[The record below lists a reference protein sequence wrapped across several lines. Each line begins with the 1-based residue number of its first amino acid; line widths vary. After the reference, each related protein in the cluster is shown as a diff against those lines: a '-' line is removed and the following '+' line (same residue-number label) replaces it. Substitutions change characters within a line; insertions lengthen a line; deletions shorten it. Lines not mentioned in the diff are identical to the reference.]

1 MTKLLRYGP
10 LGSERPGII
19 DGDDRI
25 RDLSGHLN
33 DLEGEA
39 LSSVGLDRIGGLD
52 PAALPLVADNV
63 RIGAC
68 IARPGKF
75 ICVGLN
81 YHGNA
86 ARLKQPIPE
95 VPAIAMKA
103 LSAICG
109 PNDETQ
115 LPRGADSLDWE
126 VELGIVIG
134 KTAKYVSEIDARKH
148 VAGYCLINDLADREL
163 QSQRGGDSSKGRG
176 HDSFGPIGP
185 FLVPASC
192 IADPQDV
199 KLWLEVD
206 GERVQ
211 EATTADMIFGVD
223 FLVSY
228 ISQFMTLLPG
238 DIIASGTPAGIGV
251 GMSPPRFLKAGQRVR
266 LGGEGLGEQSHLVI
280 AASQVAA

>member
-10 LGSERPGII
+10 HGRERSGII
-19 DGDDRI
+19 DNEGLI
-25 RDLSGHLN
+25 RDFSSHVN
-33 DLEGEA
+33 DLDGEA
-39 LSSVGLDRIGGLD
+39 LSSIQLDRLAQLD
-52 PAALPLVADNV
+52 LAELPLVEADT

-68 IARPGKF
+68 VARPGKF
-75 ICVGLN
+75 ICIGLN
-81 YHGNA
+81 YHDNA
-86 ARLKQPIPE
+86 ARLKQPVPE

-103 LSAICG
+103 LSALCG
-109 PNDETQ
+109 PNDPTQ
-115 LPRGADSLDWE
+115 LPRGANSLDWE

-134 KTAKYVSEIDARKH
+134 RTAKYVTEAEARQH

-163 QSQRGGDSSKGRG
+163 QSQRGGDTSKGRG

-185 FLVPASC
+185 FLVPASS
-192 IADPQDV
+192 IPDPQNLR
-199 KLWLEVD
+199 LWLEVD

-211 EATTADMIFGVD
+211 DGTTADMVFGVD

-238 DIIASGTPAGIGV
+238 DIISSGTPAGIGV
-251 GMSPPRFLKAGQRVR
+251 GMSPPRFLKAGQVVT

-280 AASQVAA
+280 AAS

>member
-10 LGSERPGII
+10 HGRERPGII
-19 DGDDRI
+19 DNEGLI
-25 RDLSGHLN
+25 RDLSSHVN
-33 DLEGEA
+33 DLDDEA
-39 LSSVGLDRIGGLD
+39 LSSIQLDRLARLD
-52 PAALPLVADNV
+52 LAELPLVEADT

-68 IARPGKF
+68 VARPGKF
-75 ICVGLN
+75 ICIGLN
-81 YHGNA
+81 YHDNA
-86 ARLKQPIPE
+86 ARLKQPVPE

-103 LSAICG
+103 LSALCG
-109 PNDETQ
+109 PNDPTQ
-115 LPRGADSLDWE
+115 LPRGANSLDWE

-134 KTAKYVSEIDARKH
+134 KTAKYVTEAEARQH

-163 QSQRGGDSSKGRG
+163 QSQRGGDTSKGRG
-176 HDSFGPIGP
+176 HDSFGPVGP

-192 IADPQDV
+192 IPDPQNLR
-199 KLWLEVD
+199 LWLEVD

-211 EATTADMIFGVD
+211 DGTTADMVFGVD

-238 DIIASGTPAGIGV
+238 DIISSGTPAGIGI
-251 GMSPPRFLKAGQRVR
+251 GMSPPRYLKAGQMVT

-280 AASQVAA
+280 AAS